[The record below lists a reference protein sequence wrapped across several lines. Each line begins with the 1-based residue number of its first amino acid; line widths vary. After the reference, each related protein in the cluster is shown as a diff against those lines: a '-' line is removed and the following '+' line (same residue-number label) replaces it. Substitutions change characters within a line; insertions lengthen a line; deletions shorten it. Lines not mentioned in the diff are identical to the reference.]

1 MSKVLVVDDSISELE
16 LISKYLRQGGYTV
29 IMATDAQEALNKAL
43 AQKPDAVVTDLVMPG
58 MNGLELCRSLK
69 AHPETQKLPV
79 VACTSKT
86 QDIDRFWAMK
96 QGINVY
102 VTKPFTQEQITNAV
116 KYSLGL

>member
-1 MSKVLVVDDSISELE
+1 
-16 LISKYLRQGGYTV
+16 
-29 IMATDAQEALNKAL
+29 MATDAKEALNKAIE
-43 AQKPDAVVTDLVMPG
+43 QKPDVVVTDLVMPG

-69 AHPETQKLPV
+69 AHDQTKKTPI

-96 QGINVY
+96 QGIDVY

-116 KYSLGL
+116 KYSLGK